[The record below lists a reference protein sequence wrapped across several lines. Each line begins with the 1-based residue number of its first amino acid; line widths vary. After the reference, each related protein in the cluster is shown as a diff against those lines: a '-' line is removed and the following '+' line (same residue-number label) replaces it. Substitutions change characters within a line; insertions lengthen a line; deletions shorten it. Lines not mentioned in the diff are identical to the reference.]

1 MTDILVSIYIL
12 QLQQNKYYVGKTSNP
27 SNRLNTHFDNNGS
40 EWTKMYKPIGIDNI
54 IQNCDPYDEDK
65 HTLKYMKKYGI
76 ENVRGGSFSQITLS
90 DEQIST
96 INKMINNAD
105 DKCYNCNQKGHF
117 IKDCTKVNNNDN
129 FSNIIYDIL
138 KTINI
143 NNINSVIDEYNKI
156 YEEIILLNKY
166 ILITNNIECSDM
178 EQIKKESNIN
188 DEIQYLLNDNINIDN
203 NLKKVVKTGNYME
216 VIKKYNK
223 KRSDNISKIC
233 LFQEQFFKRSEII
246 EIYKKKNNF
255 LNNNNIIIEENKSLE
270 IMALEIINFNLEQK
284 NKLKKIYELYHNED
298 FVKYVLI
305 RLYEARIN
313 MYSK

>member
-27 SNRLNTHFDNNGS
+27 SNRLNTHFNNNGS
-40 EWTKMYKPIGIDNI
+40 EWTKMYKPIGVDNI

-96 INKMINNAD
+96 INKMINNVD
-105 DKCYNCNQKGHF
+105 DKCYNCNQNGHF

-138 KTINI
+138 ITINI

-156 YEEIILLNKY
+156 YEEIILLNK
-166 ILITNNIECSDM
+166 
-178 EQIKKESNIN
+178 
-188 DEIQYLLNDNINIDN
+188 
-203 NLKKVVKTGNYME
+203 
-216 VIKKYNK
+216 
-223 KRSDNISKIC
+223 
-233 LFQEQFFKRSEII
+233 
-246 EIYKKKNNF
+246 
-255 LNNNNIIIEENKSLE
+255 
-270 IMALEIINFNLEQK
+270 
-284 NKLKKIYELYHNED
+284 
-298 FVKYVLI
+298 
-305 RLYEARIN
+305 
-313 MYSK
+313 